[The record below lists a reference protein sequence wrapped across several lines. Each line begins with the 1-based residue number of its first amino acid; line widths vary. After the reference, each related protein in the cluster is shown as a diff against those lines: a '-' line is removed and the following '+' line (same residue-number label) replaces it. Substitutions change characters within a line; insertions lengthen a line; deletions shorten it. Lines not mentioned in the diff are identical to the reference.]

1 MIVWRKGVD
10 KTLLQPQFLA
20 DVEALL
26 GGSPHTWLVTSGHRG
41 IAEQAELYRIYKAGG
56 PKAAPAGKS
65 AHNYGLAIDVVPD
78 GDTGRPGIQP
88 DWSGASHA
96 WKWLGDAVDAHP
108 RLRHG
113 RHFGDSPHI
122 ERLNWQNHK
131 GWEPTPIT
139 PRLAA

>member
-1 MIVWRKGVD
+1 VIVWGKVD
-10 KTLLQPQFLA
+10 PTLLEPVFRR

-26 GGSPHTWLVTSGHRG
+26 LGSPYTWLVTSGYRG
-41 IAEQAELYRIYKAGG
+41 LAEQAELWRIYRAGG

-88 DWSGASHA
+88 DWSGSSHA

-122 ERLNWQNHK
+122 ERLGWTQYK
-131 GWEPTPIT
+131 GWTPTPIT